1 MTPLTVELVGIDG
14 SNKGA
19 LLMLEAASQALRQH
33 YDDIRIVVSM
43 RLTPELRLRNGLW
56 ASLPAEGARSA
67 LAIAFRALPAKVRR
81 AGTLV
86 ARSEIDVILDASGFA
101 YGDAW
106 PIKKLRSRLLA
117 PLRRRTG
124 SRPKIILL
132 PQAFGPFTSPDIRR
146 DMAEA
151 LSKVDLV
158 LARDQAS
165 LDHLLGLGVANA
177 PIRVAPDFTN
187 LLAGE
192 PFADKSDRPAYVI
205 PNSKVLTSSAPQAK
219 KAYFDFLAMAVNE
232 LRRQGATPSFLIH
245 EGEGDYQ
252 IAVTVNSSLDQPA
265 EIIVPSTASEAKQ
278 RIASAKCI
286 VSSRYHGL
294 VSALA
299 AGVPALACGWT
310 HKYGALM
317 QDYSLSDL
325 LLNLEQRDEWAAK
338 LDALMRAVG
347 QADRLAALRE
357 AAAREKKKSEA
368 MWNAVFEVI
377 NAER

>member
-1 MTPLTVELVGIDG
+1 
-14 SNKGA
+14 
-19 LLMLEAASQALRQH
+19 
-33 YDDIRIVVSM
+33 
-43 RLTPELRLRNGLW
+43 
-56 ASLPAEGARSA
+56 
-67 LAIAFRALPAKVRR
+67 
-81 AGTLV
+81 
-86 ARSEIDVILDASGFA
+86 
-101 YGDAW
+101 
-106 PIKKLRSRLLA
+106 
-117 PLRRRTG
+117 
-124 SRPKIILL
+124 
-132 PQAFGPFTSPDIRR
+132 
-146 DMAEA
+146 MAEA

-192 PFADKSDRPAYVI
+192 PFADKSDRPAFVI
-205 PNSKVLTSSAPQAK
+205 PNNKVLTSSAPQDK
-219 KAYFDFLAMAVNE
+219 QAYFDFLAMAVNE